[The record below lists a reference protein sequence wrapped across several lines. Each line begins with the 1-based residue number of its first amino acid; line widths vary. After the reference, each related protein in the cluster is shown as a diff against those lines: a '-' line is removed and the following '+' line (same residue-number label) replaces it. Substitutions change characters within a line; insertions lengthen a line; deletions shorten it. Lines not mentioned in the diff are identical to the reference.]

1 VCRHKTPCAAEHMN
15 NNAPMG
21 GSPCPVY
28 ASSVRRLTSFNAI
41 PWVIYSDPTG
51 LFKPLTLDATNGI

>member
-1 VCRHKTPCAAEHMN
+1 MN

-21 GSPCPVY
+21 SGPCPVY
-28 ASSVRRLTSFNAI
+28 AFSVQRLASFYAI

-51 LFKPLTLDATNGI
+51 LFKPLTLDAENGI

>member
-1 VCRHKTPCAAEHMN
+1 MN

-21 GSPCPVY
+21 GGPRPVY
-28 ASSVRRLTSFNAI
+28 ASSVQRLASFYAI

-51 LFKPLTLDATNGI
+51 LFKPLTLDAANGI

>member
-1 VCRHKTPCAAEHMN
+1 MN

-21 GSPCPVY
+21 GGSRPVQ
-28 ASSVRRLTSFNAI
+28 ASSVQRLASFYAI

-51 LFKPLTLDATNGI
+51 LFKPLTLDAENGI